1 MKIKLF
7 FITLVCGIVSIF
19 GVSQASAL
27 ETDYKWNEIYNQ
39 FYENVKQDGVTVNKT
54 DDAVNISLTNP
65 TYGEYSMEMTYENNV
80 LSYNN
85 IRDVSSANDETKMY
99 YARND
104 SYFFYL
110 MAYAMLETY
119 KIDPTLV
126 DGDMEWFFSSG
137 ASLKQGSEIVIKRN
151 TEDGEET
158 YTATPIESFSI
169 NFAEFSEKTKDVQN
183 TLEPENENAYKFI
196 VDFLKTLISP
206 MKDSVYLFSG
216 SISDEME
223 KEFDKI
229 DNEQTSS
236 NKNITNNKNTVNDKT
251 NEKNP
256 KTGFELP
263 IVLAG
268 ILVLLI
274 GALFAV
280 KKKNLFQNI

>member
-1 MKIKLF
+1 MKSKLF
-7 FITLVCGIVSIF
+7 LLTLVCGIVSIF

-27 ETDYKWNEIYNQ
+27 EPDYKWNEIYNQ
-39 FYENVKQDGVTVNKT
+39 FYENVKEEGVTVNKT

-65 TYGEYSMEMTYENNV
+65 TYGAYSMKMTYENNI

-104 SYFFYL
+104 GYFFLL

-119 KIDPTLV
+119 KIEPPEFDS
-126 DGDMEWFFSSG
+126 DMEWFLSLG
-137 ASLKQGSEIVIKRN
+137 ASLKEGPEMSITRKTDNAEV
-151 TEDGEET
+151 T
-158 YTATPIESFSI
+158 YRVTPIESFSI
-169 NFAEFSEKTKDVQN
+169 NFAEFNEKTKDVQN
-183 TLEPENENAYKFI
+183 TLKPENENIYKEYVTFY
-196 VDFLKTLISP
+196 KTLVLP
-206 MKDSVYLFSG
+206 MSDNMFSDSTS
-216 SISDEME
+216 
-223 KEFDKI
+223 DKI
-229 DNEQTSS
+229 DKDQANS
-236 NKNITNNKNTVNDKT
+236 NKNVTNNKNTVNDKT

>member
-1 MKIKLF
+1 MKSKLF
-7 FITLVCGIVSIF
+7 LLTLVCGIVSIF

-27 ETDYKWNEIYNQ
+27 EPDYKWDEIYNQ
-39 FYENVKQDGVTVNKT
+39 FYENVKEEGITVNKT

-65 TYGEYSMEMTYENNV
+65 TYGAYSMKMTYENNI

-104 SYFFYL
+104 GYFFLL

-119 KIDPTLV
+119 KIEPPEFDS
-126 DGDMEWFFSSG
+126 DMEWFLSLG
-137 ASLKQGSEIVIKRN
+137 ASLKEGPEMSITRKTDNAEV
-151 TEDGEET
+151 T
-158 YTATPIESFSI
+158 YRVTPIESFSI
-169 NFAEFSEKTKDVQN
+169 NFAEFNEKTKDVQN
-183 TLEPENENAYKFI
+183 TLKPENENIYKEYVTFY
-196 VDFLKTLISP
+196 KTLVLP
-206 MKDSVYLFSG
+206 MSDNMFSDSTS
-216 SISDEME
+216 
-223 KEFDKI
+223 DKI
-229 DNEQTSS
+229 DKDQANS
-236 NKNITNNKNTVNDKT
+236 NKNVTNNKNTVNDKT